1 MTGQGWTPEMK
12 AFSKAQTSL
21 SGWTILVSLLMF
33 VSWVG
38 IAVAPFVMLAQTGT
52 WRGFFLLPIVFTWLS
67 FCSMWAIGGFL
78 NPGTLVMLAFS
89 VVLYLSGQAPTWFNY
104 ILIMYTAA
112 HYINYNTVTPLKK
125 VTAELAEKAFP
136 EGVK

>member
-12 AFSKAQTSL
+12 AFSKARTSL
-21 SGWTILVSLLMF
+21 SVWSLLVSLFMF

-38 IAVAPFVMLAQTGT
+38 IAAAPFVMLAQTGT

-67 FCSMWAIGGFL
+67 FCSAWAIMGLL
-78 NPGTLVMLAFS
+78 NPSTLVMLALS
-89 VVLYLSGQAPTWFNY
+89 ILLYVSGQAPTWFNY

-112 HYINYNTVTPLKK
+112 HYINYHTVEPMKK
-125 VTAELAEKAFP
+125 VVAQLGQEAFP
-136 EGVK
+136 VTNK